1 MPLARYFLYVGG
13 VLLALL
19 LVLDALSPK
28 SPMPEQAH
36 ANLPVIR
43 IHSMEKFPE
52 RVVYDTA
59 LPTRAPTAVANLEV
73 GVQPLAI
80 IADVSVGTKERE
92 AFAQLQ
98 SSEVKTLQRR
108 DPDA

>member
-19 LVLDALSPK
+19 LVLDTLLPK

-59 LPTRAPTAVANLEV
+59 LPTRAPTAVAILEA
-73 GVQPLAI
+73 GAQPRAM
-80 IADVSVGTKERE
+80 APDVSVGAKERE
-92 AFAQLQ
+92 AFAQL
-98 SSEVKTLQRR
+98 SSPELKT
-108 DPDA
+108 

>member
-1 MPLARYFLYVGG
+1 MPLARYFLCAGG

-19 LVLDALSPK
+19 LVLDASLPK
-28 SPMPEQAH
+28 SFTPERAH
-36 ANLPVIR
+36 TNLPVIR
-43 IHSMEKFPE
+43 IHSMEKLPE

-73 GVQPLAI
+73 GVQPLEI
-80 IADVSVGTKERE
+80 VPDVSVGTKERE

-98 SSEVKTLQRR
+98 S
-108 DPDA
+108 A